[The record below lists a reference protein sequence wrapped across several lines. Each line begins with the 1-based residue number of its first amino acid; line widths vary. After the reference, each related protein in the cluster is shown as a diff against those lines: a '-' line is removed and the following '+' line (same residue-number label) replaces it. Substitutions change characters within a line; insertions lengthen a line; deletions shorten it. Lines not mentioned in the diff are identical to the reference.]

1 MEEQRI
7 AVEQQPRPWTGEQ
20 LPEDTTAGQELIAEK
35 SLHRMA
41 RVISALFTPFT
52 IPFVAFLI
60 LFIFSYLRIMPLAYK
75 LTVLGLVYVSTIMLP
90 TLGIYL
96 FQRLNKLTPA
106 EMAERKRRYVPFLL
120 TIVSYIACFLLM
132 RRLHIPWYMTGIIL
146 AALLMMIIS
155 VVVNHWWKLSEHTEG
170 AGAVVGG
177 LVAFSALFGYN
188 PVWWLCAIILVAG
201 IVGTSRII
209 LGHHTVGEVLGGF
222 AIGWLCAMLV
232 LNPMTN
238 LLFRILII

>member
-1 MEEQRI
+1 MEAERMD
-7 AVEQQPRPWTGEQ
+7 EQQVGQVDHTLQPKR
-20 LPEDTTAGQELIAEK
+20 TASSEELIAEK
-35 SLHRMA
+35 SLRRIA

-96 FQRLNKLTPA
+96 FQRLNKFTPA

-120 TIVSYIACFLLM
+120 TITSYVACFVLM
-132 RRLHIPWYMTGIIL
+132 RQLHIPWYMTGIIL
-146 AALLMMIIS
+146 AALLMMIVS
-155 VVVNHWWKLSEHTEG
+155 VVANCRWKLSEHAEG

-188 PVWWLCAIILVAG
+188 PIWWLSGMILVAG
-201 IVGTSRII
+201 IVGTARII

-222 AIGWLCAMLV
+222 AVGWLCAMLV

>member
-1 MEEQRI
+1 MEVQHIED
-7 AVEQQPRPWTGEQ
+7 EQQVNHAA
-20 LPEDTTAGQELIAEK
+20 AGQQPDHGMARQELIAEK
-35 SLHRMA
+35 SLRNVA

-75 LTVLGLVYVSTIMLP
+75 LTVLGLVYVSTILLP

-120 TIVSYIACFLLM
+120 TIASYIACFLLM

-155 VVVNHWWKLSEHTEG
+155 VVANCWWKLSEHTTG
-170 AGAVVGG
+170 VGAVVGG

-201 IVGTSRII
+201 IVGTARII

-222 AIGWLCAMLV
+222 AVGWLCAMLV

-238 LLFRILII
+238 LLFRIFFI

>member
-1 MEEQRI
+1 MD
-7 AVEQQPRPWTGEQ
+7 EQQVGQVAHTLQ
-20 LPEDTTAGQELIAEK
+20 TACTASSEELIAEK
-35 SLHRMA
+35 SLRRLA

-96 FQRLNKLTPA
+96 FQRLNKLTPT

-120 TIVSYIACFLLM
+120 TIASYVACFVLM

-170 AGAVVGG
+170 TGAVVGG

-188 PVWWLCAIILVAG
+188 PVWWLCVFILVAG
-201 IVGTSRII
+201 IVGTARII

-222 AIGWLCAMLV
+222 AVGWLCTMLV

-238 LLFRILII
+238 LLFRIFIL

>member
-1 MEEQRI
+1 MEVQHIED
-7 AVEQQPRPWTGEQ
+7 EQQVNHAA
-20 LPEDTTAGQELIAEK
+20 AGQQPDHGMASQELIAEK
-35 SLHRMA
+35 SLRNVA

-75 LTVLGLVYVSTIMLP
+75 LTVLGLVYVSTILLP

-120 TIVSYIACFLLM
+120 TIASYIACFLLM
-132 RRLHIPWYMTGIIL
+132 RRLQIPWYMTGIIL

-155 VVVNHWWKLSEHTEG
+155 VVANCWWKLSEHTTG
-170 AGAVVGG
+170 VGAVVGG

-188 PVWWLCAIILVAG
+188 PVWWLCGIILVAG
-201 IVGTSRII
+201 IVGTARII

-222 AIGWLCAMLV
+222 AVGWLCAMLV

-238 LLFRILII
+238 LLFRIFFI

>member
-1 MEEQRI
+1 MD
-7 AVEQQPRPWTGEQ
+7 EQQVGQVAHTLQ
-20 LPEDTTAGQELIAEK
+20 TACTASSEELIAEK
-35 SLHRMA
+35 SLRRLA

-96 FQRLNKLTPA
+96 FQRLNKLTPT

-120 TIVSYIACFLLM
+120 TIASYVACFVLM
-132 RRLHIPWYMTGIIL
+132 RRFHIPWYMTGIIL

-170 AGAVVGG
+170 TGAVVGG

-188 PVWWLCAIILVAG
+188 PVWWLCVFILVAG
-201 IVGTSRII
+201 IVGTARII

-222 AIGWLCAMLV
+222 AVGWLCTMLV

-238 LLFRILII
+238 LLFRIFIL

>member
-1 MEEQRI
+1 MD
-7 AVEQQPRPWTGEQ
+7 EQQVGQVAHTLQ
-20 LPEDTTAGQELIAEK
+20 TACTASSEELIAEK
-35 SLHRMA
+35 SLRRLA

-90 TLGIYL
+90 TVGIYL
-96 FQRLNKLTPA
+96 FQRLNKLTPT

-120 TIVSYIACFLLM
+120 TIASYVACFVLM

-170 AGAVVGG
+170 TGAVVGG

-188 PVWWLCAIILVAG
+188 PVWWLCVFILVAG
-201 IVGTSRII
+201 IVGTARII

-222 AIGWLCAMLV
+222 AVGWLCTMLV

-238 LLFRILII
+238 LLFRIFIL

>member
-1 MEEQRI
+1 MEAERMD
-7 AVEQQPRPWTGEQ
+7 EQQVGQVAHTLQ
-20 LPEDTTAGQELIAEK
+20 TACTASSEELIAEK
-35 SLHRMA
+35 SLRRLA

-96 FQRLNKLTPA
+96 FQRLNKLTPT

-120 TIVSYIACFLLM
+120 TIASYVACFVLM

-170 AGAVVGG
+170 TGAVVGG

-188 PVWWLCAIILVAG
+188 PVWWLCVFILVAG
-201 IVGTSRII
+201 IVGTARII

-222 AIGWLCAMLV
+222 AVGWLCTMLV

-238 LLFRILII
+238 LLFRIFIL

>member
-1 MEEQRI
+1 MEVLLNDEQQERREGG
-7 AVEQQPRPWTGEQ
+7 EQQPVSVSST
-20 LPEDTTAGQELIAEK
+20 QELIAEK
-35 SLHRMA
+35 SLRRLA

-60 LFIFSYLRIMPLAYK
+60 LFIFSYLRIMPLGYK

-90 TLGIYL
+90 TIGIYL
-96 FQRLNKLTPA
+96 FQRLNKLSPA
-106 EMAERKRRYVPFLL
+106 EMSERKRRYVPFLL
-120 TIVSYIACFLLM
+120 TIASYVGCFAMM

-155 VVVNHWWKLSEHTEG
+155 VVANRWWKLSEHTEG
-170 AGAVVGG
+170 TGAVVGG
-177 LVAFSALFGYN
+177 LIAFSALFGYN

-209 LGHHTVGEVLGGF
+209 LEHHTVGEVLGGF
-222 AIGWLCAMLV
+222 AVGWLCTMLV

-238 LLFRILII
+238 LLFRSLII

>member
-1 MEEQRI
+1 MEAERMD
-7 AVEQQPRPWTGEQ
+7 EQQVGQVAHTLQ
-20 LPEDTTAGQELIAEK
+20 TACTASSEELIAEK
-35 SLHRMA
+35 SLRRLA

-96 FQRLNKLTPA
+96 FQRLNKLTPT

-120 TIVSYIACFLLM
+120 TIASYVACFVLM

-170 AGAVVGG
+170 TGAVVGG

-188 PVWWLCAIILVAG
+188 PVWWLCVFILVAG
-201 IVGTSRII
+201 IVGTARII

-222 AIGWLCAMLV
+222 AVGWLCTMLV

-238 LLFRILII
+238 LLFRILIL

>member
-1 MEEQRI
+1 MEAERMD
-7 AVEQQPRPWTGEQ
+7 EQQVGQVAHTLQ
-20 LPEDTTAGQELIAEK
+20 TACTASSEELIAEK
-35 SLHRMA
+35 SLRRLA

-90 TLGIYL
+90 TVGIYL
-96 FQRLNKLTPA
+96 FQRLNKLTPT

-120 TIVSYIACFLLM
+120 TIASYVACFVLM

-170 AGAVVGG
+170 TGAVVGG

-188 PVWWLCAIILVAG
+188 PVWWLCVFILVAG
-201 IVGTSRII
+201 IVGTARII

-222 AIGWLCAMLV
+222 AVGWLCTMLV

-238 LLFRILII
+238 LLFRIFIL

>member
-1 MEEQRI
+1 MD
-7 AVEQQPRPWTGEQ
+7 EQQVGQVAHTLQ
-20 LPEDTTAGQELIAEK
+20 TACTASSEELIAEK
-35 SLHRMA
+35 SLRRLA

-96 FQRLNKLTPA
+96 FQRLNKLTPT

-120 TIVSYIACFLLM
+120 TIASYVACFVLM

-170 AGAVVGG
+170 TGAVVGG

-188 PVWWLCAIILVAG
+188 PVWWLCVFILVAG
-201 IVGTSRII
+201 IVGTARII

-222 AIGWLCAMLV
+222 AVGWLCTMLV

-238 LLFRILII
+238 LLFRILIL